1 MGEPVRISL
10 LFAAVLLGLAVLSGN
25 AQASSGHIYLLR
37 GLANIF
43 STGLDTLDERLV
55 QRGFAATVH
64 NHIDYEALAAEAAR
78 LQKSGEGPIIII
90 GHSLGADAAIF
101 MAEKMKAAGAR
112 VALVVTFGPTMNL
125 TVPSNVSQVVN
136 YYTGN
141 TLVAR
146 GPGFKGTISN
156 VNLNAAPDINHLNIE
171 KSNRLHASVISKI
184 QAIAGRGHLSR
195 AAVVQ

>member
-1 MGEPVRISL
+1 VRISL
-10 LFAAVLLGLAVLSGN
+10 LFSAVLFGVAVLPGN

-43 STGLDTLDERLV
+43 STGLDALDERLV

-64 NHIDYEALAAEAAR
+64 NHVDYEALAAEAAR

-112 VALVVTFGPTMNL
+112 VALIVTFGPTMNL
-125 TVPSNVSQVVN
+125 TAPSNVSQVVN

-141 TLVAR
+141 TLVTR
-146 GPGFKGTISN
+146 GRGFKGTISN

-184 QAIAGRGHLSR
+184 QAMAGRGHLSR

>member
-1 MGEPVRISL
+1 V
-10 LFAAVLLGLAVLSGN
+10 LFSIVLLGLTVLSGN

-55 QRGFAATVH
+55 QRGFAASVH

-78 LQKSGEGPIIII
+78 LQKSGKGPIIII

-112 VALVVTFGPTMNL
+112 VALIVTFGPTMNL
-125 TVPSNVSQVVN
+125 TAPSNVSQVVN

-141 TLVAR
+141 TLVTR

-171 KSNRLHASVISKI
+171 KINRLHASVISKI